1 MAMQGG
7 QSLSIDSDPIKKL
20 ILAKE
25 LENGKP
31 EEEGMLLRDKIWNF
45 VNDLIINRTIRS
57 ILNVFNVN
65 FVVVISVDQ
74 SFKLLPVL

>member
-1 MAMQGG
+1 M
-7 QSLSIDSDPIKKL
+7 
-20 ILAKE
+20 AKE

>member
-1 MAMQGG
+1 M
-7 QSLSIDSDPIKKL
+7 
-20 ILAKE
+20 AKE

-45 VNDLIINRTIRS
+45 VNDLIKDRTIRS